1 MSNTLSALASW
12 PSRVL
17 TCNVTHALFIA
28 APASGQGKTLTTAAL
43 AWHYRQQ
50 GKQVRIFKT
59 GPDFLDPMILAEASG
74 NPVGNLDQ
82 FMGSPQECQRQI
94 AAAAQYAD
102 LILVEGV
109 MGLYDGVPSSADMAA
124 LLDMPVLLVI
134 DAAAMAQTF
143 GALALGLTRYDP
155 RLTFAGVV
163 ANRVASPRHAQMLQD
178 SLPMEVKWWGTLSHE
193 SGIALP
199 ERHLGLVQAGEIRDL
214 QQRLALAALK
224 LPDAL
229 KTLSALPPFTPPTTT
244 TTDPVIQRL
253 LAGYRLAI
261 ARDAAFSF
269 IYPANLD
276 TLTALGAELCFFSPL
291 AGEPLP
297 SCDAL
302 WLPGGYPEL
311 HLERLSA
318 QEALRTAL
326 HQHHAQG
333 KPLWAECGGMTYLAQ
348 RLISVEGT
356 GAAMAGLIP
365 GEATVQHR
373 LSALGLQVL
382 DTPWGELRGH
392 TFHYSRLS
400 TSRKPAGH
408 ARTQQDTQG
417 EAVYRCKGLMAS
429 YLHSYFPSN
438 PVATAH
444 IFLGNWS

>member
-1 MSNTLSALASW
+1 MSNTLSVLASW
-12 PSRVL
+12 PNREL

-50 GKQVRIFKT
+50 GKQVRVFKT
-59 GPDFLDPMILAEASG
+59 GPDFLDPMILTEASG
-74 NPVGNLDQ
+74 NSVGNLDQ
-82 FMGSPQECQRQI
+82 FMGSQQECQRQI

-109 MGLYDGVPSSADMAA
+109 MGLYDGTPSSADMAA
-124 LLDMPVLLVI
+124 LLGLPVLLVI

-178 SLPMEVKWWGTLSHE
+178 SLPMGVPWWGTLAHE
-193 SGIALP
+193 AGIALP
-199 ERHLGLVQAGEIRDL
+199 ERHLGLVQAGEIHDL
-214 QQRLALAALK
+214 QQRLSLAALG

-229 KTLSALPPFTPPTTT
+229 KTLSALPTFSPPTTT
-244 TTDPVIQRL
+244 ADPVITRQ
-253 LAGYRLAI
+253 LAGCRLAI

-276 TLTALGAELCFFSPL
+276 TLTALGAELRFFSPL

-297 SCDAL
+297 ACDAL

-318 QEALRTAL
+318 QGALRTAL
-326 HQHHAQG
+326 HQHHADG

-348 RLISVEGT
+348 RLISVEGA

-365 GEATVQHR
+365 GEAAVQPR

-400 TSRKPAGH
+400 TSWEPALH
-408 ARTQQDTQG
+408 ARTQRDTQG
-417 EAVYRCKGLMAS
+417 EAVYRFTGLMAS

-444 IFLGNWS
+444 IFLGDW